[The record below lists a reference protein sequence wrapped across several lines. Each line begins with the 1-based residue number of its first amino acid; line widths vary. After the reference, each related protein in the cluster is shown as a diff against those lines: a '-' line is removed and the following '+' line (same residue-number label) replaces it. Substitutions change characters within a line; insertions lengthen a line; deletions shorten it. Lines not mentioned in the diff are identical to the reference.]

1 MQSRIVEGYRDKRI
15 RQLHLRHEK
24 AATIERAS
32 LWVLAL
38 PIILPVSHA
47 EFSRSSSNDGGL
59 ARYLAGPYH
68 PSVALTLKDMS
79 TWTELIGHAQLRS
92 LLDDDGHFWLEQNAT
107 KKTKWAKLA
116 RDGHDVAWEFAGRG
130 GSYTGRM
137 LIDGELYTPS
147 EATKK
152 FLKREG

>member
-1 MQSRIVEGYRDKRI
+1 MTDR
-15 RQLHLRHEK
+15 
-24 AATIERAS
+24 
-32 LWVLAL
+32 
-38 PIILPVSHA
+38 
-47 EFSRSSSNDGGL
+47 L
-59 ARYLAGPYH
+59 ARSLAVPYY
-68 PSVALTLKDMS
+68 PDVAQTLKDMS

-92 LLDDDGHFWLEQNAT
+92 FVDDEGHFWLEQNAA

-137 LIDGELYTPS
+137 LIDGEMYTPS

-152 FLKREG
+152 FLKRDG